1 MPTEAP
7 NFEPLKKIDT
17 TRKGKVRKVDEI
29 KDYIV
34 EHQDESEESI
44 AKRFK
49 STVNYIKN
57 AKTQLRKEDKIP
69 KLEEGWRQK
78 PPPDEKHAALFE
90 ECEKVGL
97 PKERV
102 THYWWKTD
110 DASIFVK
117 CEKTQESD
125 ILKSI
130 EDIVTERLTTR
141 INIPSTPNE
150 TCQKALK
157 VTISDA
163 HVGLDP
169 NPNGYGIYNYKY
181 NADIFFQNLDSVYN
195 SVMAKYNQFGKFDT
209 LFIDDLGDGLDGW
222 NGLTTRGGHD
232 LPQNMSNVDAF
243 KTFVTGKLNLI
254 ERLIA
259 ANVSDS
265 IECHNVSND
274 NHSGDFARIA
284 NETIKMVL
292 DRIYGEGQIGFKIL
306 NKFVEHF
313 YYGDHCFIYTHGKDE
328 KQRVKNLS
336 LDLTPTI
343 IEFFRGYI
351 DYYGINSKFIHVD
364 KGDLHQLGYK
374 RCNKFDY
381 RNYMSFAPPSFH
393 SSHNYNGS
401 YSGYSIQVI
410 DKHSATVSH
419 EDYFFDLTK
428 L

>member
-1 MPTEAP
+1 MPNNTE
-7 NFEPLKKIDT
+7 EKSKSKT
-17 TRKGKVRKVDEI
+17 EQI
-29 KDYIV
+29 KEYFLL
-34 EHQDESEESI
+34 HQSEDLQVI
-44 AKRFK
+44 ADKFK
-49 STVNYIKN
+49 STRPTVSNIVS
-57 AKTQLRKEDKIP
+57 ALRKEGKIP
-69 KLEEGWRQK
+69 PLPEDFNKGKRGE
-78 PPPDEKHAALFE
+78 EKHQALYD
-90 ECEKVGL
+90 ECEKTGI
-97 PKERV
+97 PQERV
-102 THYWWKTD
+102 THYWWKTK

-117 CEKTQESD
+117 CEQTQESD

-130 EDIVTERLTTR
+130 EDIITERLTTR
-141 INIPSTPNE
+141 IKIPSTPNE

-195 SVMAKYNQFGKFDT
+195 SVIAKHNQFGKFDT

-259 ANVSDS
+259 ANVSDN
-265 IECHNVSND
+265 IECRNVSND

-292 DRIYGEGQIGFKIL
+292 DRIYGNGQIGFKIL

-313 YYGDHCFIYTHGKDE
+313 FYGDHCFILTHGKDE

-336 LDLTPTI
+336 LDLTPAI
-343 IEFFRGYI
+343 VEFFRSYI
-351 DYYGINSKFIHVD
+351 DYHGINSKFIHVD

>member
-1 MPTEAP
+1 MSTDKE
-7 NFEPLKKIDT
+7 KS
-17 TRKGKVRKVDEI
+17 KGKVELI
-29 KDYIV
+29 KEYYLAN
-34 EHQDESEESI
+34 QSEDLQVI
-44 AKRFK
+44 ADKFK
-49 STVNYIKN
+49 SSRPTVSNIVSS
-57 AKTQLRKEDKIP
+57 LRKEGKVPPLPENYRQKP
-69 KLEEGWRQK
+69 KLES
-78 PPPDEKHAALFE
+78 KHAALE
-90 ECEKVGL
+90 QECEVTGL
-97 PKERV
+97 PAERV
-102 THYWWKTD
+102 SHYWWKTK

-117 CEKTQESD
+117 CEPNEESD
-125 ILKSI
+125 ILKQI
-130 EDIVTERLTTR
+130 ETIITERLTTR
-141 INIPSTPNE
+141 ITIPTISTE

-243 KTFVTGKLNLI
+243 KTFVMGKLNLI

-259 ANVSDS
+259 ANVSDN
-265 IECHNVSND
+265 IECRNVSND

-284 NETIKMVL
+284 NETIKMIL
-292 DRIYGEGQIGFKIL
+292 DRIYGSGQIGFKIL

-313 YYGDHCFIYTHGKDE
+313 FYGDHCFILTHGKDE

-336 LDLTPTI
+336 LDLTPAI
-343 IEFFRGYI
+343 VEFFRSYI
-351 DYYGINSKFIHVD
+351 DYHGINSKFIHVD

-410 DKHSATVSH
+410 DKHSAQVSH

>member
-1 MPTEAP
+1 MPNNAEEKSKTKTEQ
-7 NFEPLKKIDT
+7 
-17 TRKGKVRKVDEI
+17 I
-29 KDYIV
+29 KEYYLT
-34 EHQDESEESI
+34 HQSEDLQVI
-44 AKRFK
+44 ADKFK
-49 STVNYIKN
+49 STRQTVSNIVS
-57 AKTQLRKEDKIP
+57 ALRKEGGIP
-69 KLEEGWRQK
+69 PLPEDFNKGKRGE
-78 PPPDEKHAALFE
+78 EKHQALAE
-90 ECEKVGL
+90 ECETTGI

-102 THYWWKTD
+102 THYWWKTK

-117 CEKTQESD
+117 CEQTQESD

-141 INIPSTPNE
+141 ITVPITPNE

-181 NADIFFQNLDSVYN
+181 NADIFFQNLESVYN
-195 SVMAKYNQFGKFDT
+195 SVIAKHNQFGKFDT

-259 ANVSDS
+259 ANVSDN
-265 IECHNVSND
+265 IECRNVSND

-292 DRIYGEGQIGFKIL
+292 DRIYGNGQIGFKIL

-313 YYGDHCFIYTHGKDE
+313 FYGDHCFILTHGKDE
-328 KQRVKNLS
+328 KQRLKNLS
-336 LDLTPTI
+336 LDLTPAI
-343 IEFFRGYI
+343 VEFFRSYI
-351 DYYGINSKFIHVD
+351 DYHGINSKFIHVD

>member
-1 MPTEAP
+1 MPNTTE
-7 NFEPLKKIDT
+7 EVKT
-17 TRKGKVRKVDEI
+17 KGQQI
-29 KDYIV
+29 KEYFLS
-34 EHQDESEESI
+34 HQDEGYDSI

-49 STVNYIKN
+49 TTKNYIVK
-57 AKTQLRKEDKIP
+57 QVMELRKDGKLP
-69 KLEEGWRQK
+69 KLEEGHRQK
-78 PPPDEKHAALFE
+78 KPIEEKHTALVV
-90 ECEKVGL
+90 ECERDGL
-97 PKERV
+97 PPEKV
-102 THYWWKTD
+102 SHYWWKTKE
-110 DASIFVK
+110 ASIFVK
-117 CEKTQESD
+117 CEQTQESD

-141 INIPSTPNE
+141 IKIPLTPTE

-195 SVMAKYNQFGKFDT
+195 SVIAKHNQFGKFDT

-254 ERLIA
+254 ERIIA
-259 ANVSDS
+259 ADIADN
-265 IECHNVSND
+265 IECRNVSND

-284 NETIKMVL
+284 NETIKMIL
-292 DRIYGEGQIGFKIL
+292 DRIYGNGQIGFKIL

-313 YYGDHCFIYTHGKDE
+313 FYGDHCFILTHGKDE

-336 LDLTPTI
+336 LDLTPAI
-343 IEFFRGYI
+343 VEFFRSYI
-351 DYYGINSKFIHVD
+351 DYHGINSKFIHVD

>member
-1 MPTEAP
+1 MPNTE
-7 NFEPLKKIDT
+7 EEKSKS
-17 TRKGKVRKVDEI
+17 KGQQI
-29 KDYIV
+29 KEYFLS
-34 EHQDESEESI
+34 HQDESYDSI
-44 AKRFK
+44 AERFK
-49 STVNYIKN
+49 STKNYIVK
-57 AKTQLRKEDKIP
+57 QVMELRKEG
-69 KLEEGWRQK
+69 KLPELKEGWRQK
-78 PPPDEKHAALFE
+78 PIEEKHVALVV
-90 ECEKVGL
+90 ECERDGL
-97 PKERV
+97 PPERV
-102 THYWWKTD
+102 THYWWKTKE
-110 DASIFVK
+110 ASIFVK
-117 CEKTQESD
+117 CEQTQESD

-141 INIPSTPNE
+141 IKIPSTPNE

-181 NADIFFQNLDSVYN
+181 NADIFFQNLDSVYD
-195 SVMAKYNQFGKFDT
+195 SVIAKHNQFGKFDT

-259 ANVSDS
+259 ANVSDN
-265 IECHNVSND
+265 IECRNVSND

-284 NETIKMVL
+284 NETIKMIL
-292 DRIYGEGQIGFKIL
+292 DRIYGNGQIGFKIL

-313 YYGDHCFIYTHGKDE
+313 FYGDHCFILTHGKDE

-336 LDLTPTI
+336 LDLTPAI
-343 IEFFRGYI
+343 VEFFRSYI
-351 DYYGINSKFIHVD
+351 DYHGINSKFIHVD

>member
-1 MPTEAP
+1 MSNIE
-7 NFEPLKKIDT
+7 E
-17 TRKGKVRKVDEI
+17 KVKSKTQQI
-29 KDYIV
+29 KEYYLA
-34 EHQDESEESI
+34 HQSESYDSI
-44 AKRFK
+44 SERFK
-49 STVNYIKN
+49 TTKGFIMNKI
-57 AKTQLRKEDKIP
+57 AELRKEGKLP
-69 KLEEGWRQK
+69 KLPEDYRQK
-78 PPPDEKHAALFE
+78 KPIEEKHAALVV
-90 ECEKVGL
+90 ECERDGL
-97 PKERV
+97 PPERV
-102 THYWWKTD
+102 THYWWKTK

-117 CEKTQESD
+117 CEQTQESD

-141 INIPSTPNE
+141 IKIPSTPNE

-163 HVGLDP
+163 HIGLDP

-195 SVMAKYNQFGKFDT
+195 SVMAKYNHFGKFDT

-259 ANVSDS
+259 ANVSDN
-265 IECHNVSND
+265 IECRNVSND

-292 DRIYGEGQIGFKIL
+292 DRIYGNGQIGFKIL

-313 YYGDHCFIYTHGKDE
+313 FYGDHCFILTHGKDE

-336 LDLTPTI
+336 LDLTPAI
-343 IEFFRGYI
+343 VEFFRSYI
-351 DYYGINSKFIHVD
+351 DYHGINSKFIHVD

>member
-1 MPTEAP
+1 MPNAEEKSKGQQIKEYYLSNPSESYDNIAAKFATTK
-7 NFEPLKKIDT
+7 NFIVN
-17 TRKGKVRKVDEI
+17 KVYE
-29 KDYIV
+29 
-34 EHQDESEESI
+34 
-44 AKRFK
+44 
-49 STVNYIKN
+49 
-57 AKTQLRKEDKIP
+57 LRKEGKLP
-69 KLEEGWRQK
+69 KLEKGYRQK
-78 PPPDEKHAALFE
+78 PSLQNKHTALSE
-90 ECEKVGL
+90 ECEDVGI

-102 THYWWKTD
+102 THYWWKTK

-117 CEKTQESD
+117 CEQTQESD
-125 ILKSI
+125 ILNAIQEIIS
-130 EDIVTERLTTR
+130 ERLTTR
-141 INIPSTPNE
+141 IVAPITPTE

-181 NADIFFQNLDSVYN
+181 NAQIFLQNIDSVYN
-195 SVMAKYNQFGKFDT
+195 SVIAKYNQYGKFDT

-222 NGLTTRGGHD
+222 NGKTTRGVHD

-243 KTFVTGKLNLI
+243 KTFVKGKLNLI

-265 IECHNVSND
+265 IECNNVSND

-284 NETIKMVL
+284 NETIKMML
-292 DRIYGEGQIGFKIL
+292 DRIYGESQIGFKVL
-306 NKFVEHF
+306 NNFVEHF

-336 LDLTPTI
+336 LDLTPVI
-343 IEFFRGYI
+343 IEFFRSYI
-351 DYYGINSKFIHVD
+351 DYHNIGSKFIHVE